1 MAPLDPLL
9 LAYLP
14 AAALL
19 TLSPG
24 PDMAVVARNALEGG
38 PRGAAATAVGTAA
51 GLLLH
56 GTLVA
61 AGLAAVLARRP
72 DAFRLVQL
80 AGALVLV
87 ALGALSLRRAA
98 RPTDAGAATE
108 PGPTGGPAVPWPAQ
122 GFLTN
127 ALNPKVAVFYLAF
140 LPQFV
145 GPGHDPAPRVLLL
158 AGIHAAMNLAW
169 LPAYGAGLARAGDAL
184 GGRAGRGL
192 EAAAGLLL
200 AGLGAALLL
209 GLA

>member
-1 MAPLDPLL
+1 MAPVDPLL

-38 PRGAAATAVGTAA
+38 PRAGAATAAGTAA

-56 GTLVA
+56 GALVA
-61 AGLAAVLARRP
+61 LGLAAVLARRP
-72 DAFRLVQL
+72 DAFRLVQA

-87 ALGALSLRRAA
+87 TLGLLTLRRAA
-98 RPTDAGAATE
+98 GPRGPVAKASPATE
-108 PGPTGGPAVPWPAQ
+108 PAVPWPAQ

-169 LPAYGAGLARAGDAL
+169 LPAYGAGLAHAGDAL
-184 GGRAGRGL
+184 GGRAGLGL
-192 EAAAGLLL
+192 EVAAGLLL
-200 AGLGAALLL
+200 AGLGAAMLL
-209 GLA
+209 GLP